1 MLVVVLAGMGLAD
14 VDREELEAFVPKLSV
29 QAVERRDLAYEW
41 RSSDRS
47 ELQQDVLLSAE
58 L

>member
-1 MLVVVLAGMGLAD
+1 MGLAD
-14 VDREELEAFVPKLSV
+14 VDREELEPLVPKLSV
-29 QAVERRDLAYEW
+29 QAIERRDLAYEW